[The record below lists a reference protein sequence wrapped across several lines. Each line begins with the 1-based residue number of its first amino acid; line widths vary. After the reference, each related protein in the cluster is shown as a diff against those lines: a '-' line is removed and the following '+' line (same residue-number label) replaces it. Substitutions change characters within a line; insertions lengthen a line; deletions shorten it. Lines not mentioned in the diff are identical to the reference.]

1 MSIVTKITWATTEI
15 NDRNLH
21 KVKEEKFE
29 AATADMINKLYLE
42 LGELLWF
49 YLEYRPNGTME
60 IQYPIFNDNGKYTG
74 EEIEWL
80 IEGNEG
86 QVFTFSLNYGIIIIE
101 GKGKELIL

>member
-21 KVKEEKFE
+21 KVNEERFE
-29 AATADMINKLYLE
+29 AATSDIINKLYLE

-49 YLEYRPNGTME
+49 YLEYKSNGTME

-80 IEGNEG
+80 IEESEG
-86 QVFTFSLNYGIIIIE
+86 
-101 GKGKELIL
+101 

>member
-29 AATADMINKLYLE
+29 AATSNIINKLYLE
-42 LGELLWF
+42 MGDMLWS
-49 YLEYRPNGTME
+49 YLKYSSNGNVE
-60 IQYPIFNDNGKYTG
+60 IQYPVFDEGGKYTG

-80 IEGNEG
+80 IEENE
-86 QVFTFSLNYGIIIIE
+86 E
-101 GKGKELIL
+101 

>member
-29 AATADMINKLYLE
+29 AATSDIINKLYLE
-42 LGELLWF
+42 IGDRLWSC
-49 YLEYRPNGTME
+49 LEYNANGNAE
-60 IQYPIFNDNGKYTG
+60 IQYPVFDECGKYTG

-80 IEGNEG
+80 IEENEG
-86 QVFTFSLNYGIIIIE
+86 
-101 GKGKELIL
+101 

>member
-1 MSIVTKITWATTEI
+1 MSIITKITWATTEI

-29 AATADMINKLYLE
+29 AATADIINKLYLE

-49 YLEYRPNGTME
+49 YLEYKSNGTME
-60 IQYPIFNDNGKYTG
+60 IQYPIFDDNGKYTG

-80 IEGNEG
+80 IEE
-86 QVFTFSLNYGIIIIE
+86 SE
-101 GKGKELIL
+101 E

>member
-29 AATADMINKLYLE
+29 AATADIINKLYLE

-49 YLEYRPNGTME
+49 YLEYKSNGTME
-60 IQYPIFNDNGKYTG
+60 IQYPVFDDNGKYTG

-80 IEGNEG
+80 IEESEG
-86 QVFTFSLNYGIIIIE
+86 
-101 GKGKELIL
+101 

>member
-29 AATADMINKLYLE
+29 AVTADIINKL
-42 LGELLWF
+42 

-60 IQYPIFNDNGKYTG
+60 IQYPIFDDNGKYTG

-80 IEGNEG
+80 IEENEG
-86 QVFTFSLNYGIIIIE
+86 
-101 GKGKELIL
+101 